1 MYNEVNNSGLVYLIE
16 LCGDKMRKSIS
27 DTLKI
32 AEIID
37 TNTFE
42 VNNLQHKRKF

>member
-16 LCGDKMRKSIS
+16 ICGDKMRKSIS

-32 AEIID
+32 AEIGGRSKMA
-37 TNTFE
+37 E
-42 VNNLQHKRKF
+42 E